1 MEHHSAGLARLT
13 KDRGPGFASALQ
25 EDYRAA
31 QLSDRERAILDYAD
45 KLTRRPWEMQEED
58 LDPLRAAGLSD
69 EGILDANVTVAY
81 FAYVNRIAD
90 GLGVQ
95 LDEYMTNSDEAG

>member
-1 MEHHSAGLARLT
+1 MVHHSAGLALLT
-13 KDRGPGFASALQ
+13 KDRGPELVAALQ
-25 EDYRAA
+25 VDYRTAD
-31 QLSDRERAILDYAD
+31 LSDRERAILDYAD
-45 KLTRRPWEMQEED
+45 KLTRRPWEMIEED

-90 GLGVQ
+90 GLGVE
-95 LDEYMTNSDEAG
+95 LDDYMRDSEESA